1 MPDEP
6 HADVEDGAETPTLD
20 YASPRTPKPDAVGRL
35 VIGLLIAFLAL
46 AAGFFAIVIYMSR
59 VG

>member
-1 MPDEP
+1 MSHEP
-6 HADVEDGAETPTLD
+6 HVQGDDEAIKPTLD

-35 VIGLLIAFLAL
+35 VVALLVAFLAL